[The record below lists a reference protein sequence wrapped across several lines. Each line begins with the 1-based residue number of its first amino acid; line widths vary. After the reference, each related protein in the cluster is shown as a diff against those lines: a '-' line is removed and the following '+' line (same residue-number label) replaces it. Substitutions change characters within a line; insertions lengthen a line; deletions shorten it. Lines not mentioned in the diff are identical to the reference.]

1 MLVVLILGSYD
12 PETKELLK
20 QVREELAK
28 LASVL
33 EHVYLLPILL
43 EQVELYE
50 SDGPL
55 FLVEYD
61 EDGDR
66 ATLMAYDD
74 EKGILLDVHELMIG
88 GRSRLDRAVY
98 DAIKKHYPDTRQYH
112 KLPVMDKLQVLA
124 SANCLVFLIRHK
136 EETRCGEY
144 IELVFLLGAVDRPVS
159 PGRIF
164 FFRRESIPVSEMVNE
179 LLEWARFNLRIYK
192 DADELIRL
200 TRRTVEY
207 AIRRLFRF

>member
-20 QVREELAK
+20 RVREELAK

-61 EDGDR
+61 EDRDR

-74 EKGILLDVHELMIG
+74 EKGILLDMHELMIG
-88 GRSRLDRAVY
+88 GRSGLDMAVY
-98 DAIKKHYPDTRQYH
+98 EAIKKHYPDTRLYH

-136 EETRCGEY
+136 EKTRGGEY
-144 IELVFLLGAVDRPVS
+144 IEFGFLTGAGLPPRN
-159 PGRIF
+159 IYF
-164 FFRRESIPVSEMVNE
+164 IHREGIRVSEMVYE
-179 LLEWARFNLRIYK
+179 LMDYFGVNLRTYR
-192 DADELIRL
+192 ELDDLLREV
-200 TRRTVEY
+200 RRIIHYRVRELR
-207 AIRRLFRF
+207 ASAH